1 MAFEVI
7 LHLHNEDPIRVEMDK
22 LPDPTHTCLIVLNPR
37 RMDGRALHYVTEGAT
52 TFIFPWSRVS
62 FVEIMGGEEAEK
74 EVVEFFRE

>member
-1 MAFEVI
+1 MAFEAN
-7 LHLHNEDPIRVEMDK
+7 LHLYNEDPIRVEMDK
-22 LPDPTHTCLIVLNPR
+22 LPDPTHVSLVVLNPR